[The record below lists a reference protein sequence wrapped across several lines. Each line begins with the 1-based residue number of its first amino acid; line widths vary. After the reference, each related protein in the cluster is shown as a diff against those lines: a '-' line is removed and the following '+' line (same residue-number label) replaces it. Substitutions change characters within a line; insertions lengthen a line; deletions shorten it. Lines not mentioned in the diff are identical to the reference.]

1 MFRYIVKRILNLIPV
16 LLIISILL
24 FGISK
29 IMPGDPVLLMMPQT
43 GIKSTKEF
51 EEMYNQ
57 IAEQYGYNKSLPE
70 QYLGW
75 LGKTLH
81 GDLGMSTKFKKPVV
95 DVIGDPLRNSLIL
108 NIGVTLISFVLSVI
122 IGIRSAVKPGG
133 FFDRFFQVFSLMG
146 ISLPTFFF
154 GISLIYIFS
163 LRLGW
168 LPANGMPKYGT
179 TAEWARILV
188 LPTITLT
195 ITSLAATSRYVRTA
209 MLDALSQDY
218 IRTARS
224 KGLSE
229 KTVIYSHA
237 FRNALIPVVT
247 VVAWSITGLL
257 SGSAITEQIFAYDG
271 IGRHLIASVLAQDF
285 NMLLA
290 LNMLYA
296 ILSVSANLLMDIGYS
311 LVDPRVRLD

>member
-1 MFRYIVKRILNLIPV
+1 MFRYIVKRLVNLIPV

-29 IMPGDPVLLMMPQT
+29 LMPGDPVLLMMPQS
-43 GIKSTKEF
+43 GIKSAEEF
-51 EEMYNQ
+51 QETYNK
-57 IAEQYGYNKSLPE
+57 IADRYGYNKSLPE
-70 QYLGW
+70 QYMGW
-75 LGKTLH
+75 LTKTLS
-81 GDLGMSTKFKKPVV
+81 GDLGTSTKFQKPVV
-95 DVIGDPLRNSLIL
+95 DVVGEPLRNSLVL

-122 IGIRSAVKPGG
+122 IGIKSAVKPGG

-154 GISLIYIFS
+154 GITLIYFFA

-168 LPANGMPKYGT
+168 VPANGMPRNNT
-179 TAEWARILV
+179 MTEWIRHLI

-195 ITSLAATSRYVRTA
+195 ITSLANTSRYVRAA

-271 IGRHLIASVLAQDF
+271 IGRHLISSVLAKDI
-285 NMLLA
+285 NMILA

-296 ILSVSANLLMDIGYS
+296 VLSVAANLLMDVGYS
-311 LVDPRVRLD
+311 LVDPRVRLE